1 MDLLNTDALSS
12 FFKEAKSDCNIHLAA
27 QAHVCYSREHPV
39 DVINNN
45 LLSFMRLSEQA
56 RLFSLGHLVYASSN
70 SVYGNNKGIP

>member
-12 FFKEAKSDCNIHLAA
+12 FFKEAKADCNIHLAA
-27 QAHVCYSREHPV
+27 QAHVRYSIEHPV

-45 LLSFMRLSEQA
+45 LLSFMRLLEQA
-56 RLFSLGHLVYASSN
+56 RLFSVGHLVYASSN